1 MMVRVKVICD
11 EKNQDAA
18 SHQPLTTIYSFALAS
33 IEFQV
38 KLLSKIE

>member
-18 SHQPLTTIYSFALAS
+18 SHQPLTTIYSLAS